1 MSRNKT
7 NSTPTAFLT
16 RAAIRQQH
24 MKEIRDA
31 AAKAKA
37 KAIKEANQPMG
48 LCLIIVVFMLV
59 LFIAPPVAIVL
70 L

>member
-7 NSTPTAFLT
+7 DPTPTMFLST
-16 RAAIRQQH
+16 SQISQQH
-24 MKEIRDA
+24 KKNIRDA
-31 AAKAKA
+31 AAELKRN
-37 KAIKEANQPMG
+37 AIEEANKPLG
-48 LCLIIVVFMLV
+48 FCLIIVVFMLV